1 MCVGGC
7 SINERQSERRVEI
20 ERAAEWKCKVMG
32 IDARNREREQE
43 RDLCDSNIGSSKGKR
58 CRA

>member
-32 IDARNREREQE
+32 VDARNRERENKKE
-43 RDLCDSNIGSSKGKR
+43 ICAI
-58 CRA
+58 AI